1 MEQGRIQDA
10 GLLQVAQ
17 QEDQGHSQSGGQHDP
32 EMALPDR

>member
-10 GLLQVAQ
+10 SLFQVAQ
-17 QEDQGHSQSGGQHDP
+17 QEDQGHSHGGGQHDP